1 MRIITADQAPI
12 FNLPGIEIT
21 GFAAPSRGSVE
32 NAAWRLRME
41 PRTPPTVHRVT
52 REEIFIALAGRAVLH
67 IDGAEHPLAA
77 GGAVIVPANV
87 DFALSNPSA
96 APFEASPCF
105 RWGRRRSSAAIRRSL
120 PNVPREGSGYSTSSG
135 SLPIGLPPGDRRI
148 FSTRASAS
156 LRSWPQRFFSASP
169 RS

>member
-67 IDGAEHPLAA
+67 IDGAEHHLAA
-77 GGAVIVPANV
+77 GGAAIVPANV
-87 DFALSNPSA
+87 DFALSNPNA
-96 APFEASPCF
+96 APFEAIAVLPVGAQAIFGGNPPFTPEC
-105 RWGRRRSSAAIRRSL
+105 AA
-120 PNVPREGSGYSTSSG
+120 
-135 SLPIGLPPGDRRI
+135 
-148 FSTRASAS
+148 
-156 LRSWPQRFFSASP
+156 
-169 RS
+169 